1 MFIHCYLMERVGLL
15 FKGSLREQQDLAAER
30 LLTYSDGV
38 LSGGRRI
45 VDFNCNGT
53 EYWRRI

>member
-1 MFIHCYLMERVGLL
+1 MLSVARVADIFRSVITDG
-15 FKGSLREQQDLAAER
+15 
-30 LLTYSDGV
+30 TDGV

>member
-1 MFIHCYLMERVGLL
+1 MERVGLL